1 MADVLSPADLE
12 RLAGQV
18 AEAVADRLARR
29 PLLVDRVELA
39 PMIGLSV
46 PTIERR
52 TRTGEI
58 PCVRSGR
65 RVLYDPRAV
74 VDAMATKTKGGADH
88 GK

>member
-1 MADVLSPADLE
+1 MVDVLSPADLD
-12 RLAGQV
+12 RLAGMV
-18 AEAVADRLARR
+18 ADAVADRLARR

-65 RVLYDPRAV
+65 RVLYDPQAV
-74 VDAMATKTKGGADH
+74 VAAMASNEKGGLS
-88 GK
+88 

>member
-1 MADVLSPADLE
+1 MVDVLSPADLE
-12 RLAGQV
+12 RLAGMV
-18 AEAVADRLARR
+18 ADAVADRLARR

-52 TRTGEI
+52 TRDGSI

-65 RVLYDPRAV
+65 RVLYDPNAV
-74 VDAMATKTKGGADH
+74 VAAMASNKKGGPS
-88 GK
+88 